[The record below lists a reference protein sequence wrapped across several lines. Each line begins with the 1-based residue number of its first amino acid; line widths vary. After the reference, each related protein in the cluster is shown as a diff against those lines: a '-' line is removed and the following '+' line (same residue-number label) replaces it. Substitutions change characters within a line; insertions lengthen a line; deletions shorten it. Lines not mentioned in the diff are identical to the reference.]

1 MNLNNFGDPLIST
14 APIWSTFAVWVKCFD
29 GLHSCVFTG
38 GIVRMLAWDLTQSI
52 TVHNYNHS
60 EALALGVDSL
70 SPSLLNISEQG
81 WMALIALLKWISWD
95 FSSEFI
101 VSPLLCQRPFLTIQ
115 VENVFWQCILLFF
128 TILAY
133 KTCKHWHKISAI
145 SSFHFKN
152 ISFSFQMS
160 ASCRCDRERNW
171 RHRWYPAI
179 ERRCVCA
186 HSWKPQLLLAGCP
199 LVPVSSPSSTCL
211 CLGFLSFS
219 LPLQIFSNATE
230 ECSNVVE
237 VAELPYP
244 MSRAVVFSFSWYFMK
259 RLH

>member
-1 MNLNNFGDPLIST
+1 MYSG
-14 APIWSTFAVWVKCFD
+14 K
-29 GLHSCVFTG
+29 VFF
-38 GIVRMLAWDLTQSI
+38 R
-52 TVHNYNHS
+52 
-60 EALALGVDSL
+60 
-70 SPSLLNISEQG
+70 
-81 WMALIALLKWISWD
+81 
-95 FSSEFI
+95 
-101 VSPLLCQRPFLTIQ
+101 
-115 VENVFWQCILLFF
+115 
-128 TILAY
+128 ILAD

-145 SSFHFKN
+145 SSFQLKN
-152 ISFSFQMS
+152 ISFSFQTS
-160 ASCRCDRERNW
+160 ASCRWDRERNW

-179 ERRCVCA
+179 EKRCVCA

-244 MSRAVVFSFSWYFMK
+244 MSRTIVFSFSGYFMK
-259 RLH
+259 RLHWPSSPPNPTDFMWGFTMCLYVTHTLHTTIVRLHGSININKCHDLFFISD